1 MRQDARVT
9 PRYFKLT
16 DDVTFPGRWELGAP
30 VDAQGQDHGSWLFM
44 QGTPARVES
53 SLRVPSYVQGRAL
66 DFSLADAGAV
76 PVVSQ
81 PVAEVL
87 ARLAPGDVELF
98 PVTVEDSPDPHFLV
112 NVVRVVKCIDDAASG
127 EVRYW
132 TPEDGRPERVG
143 TYQAVH
149 RLRID
154 PARTGDAKVF
164 RTWGWLI
171 ALIVSEDIKL
181 ALEAM
186 GATGARFQD
195 VSPVR

>member
-1 MRQDARVT
+1 MRQDACVT

-16 DDVTFPGRWELGAP
+16 DDVTLPGRWELGTP

-53 SLRVPSYVQGRAL
+53 ALRVPSYSRGRAL

-81 PVAEVL
+81 RVAEVL
-87 ARLAPGDVELF
+87 SRLAPGDVELF
-98 PVTVEDSPDPHFLV
+98 PVTMDDSPDTYFLV
-112 NVVRVVKCIDDAASG
+112 NVVRVVKCIDDTASG

-154 PARTGDAKVF
+154 PTRTGDAKVF

-181 ALEAM
+181 ALESI
-186 GATGARFQD
+186 GATGVQFKD
-195 VSPVR
+195 VSPLR

>member
-16 DDVTFPGRWELGAP
+16 DDVTLPGRWELGTP

-44 QGTPARVES
+44 QGTPAQVEGA
-53 SLRVPSYVQGRAL
+53 LRVPSYARGRAL

-76 PVVSQ
+76 PIVSQ
-81 PVAEVL
+81 RVAEVL
-87 ARLAPGDVELF
+87 SRLAPGDVELF
-98 PVTVEDSPDPHFLV
+98 PVTLEGAPDPYFLV
-112 NVVRVVKCIDDAASG
+112 NVVRVVKCIDDTASG

-181 ALEAM
+181 ALESI
-186 GATGARFQD
+186 GATGVQFKD
-195 VSPVR
+195 VSPLR